1 MFQIVFCQKKISFS
15 RCIGCTWQT
24 KISFGRNY
32 SKYFFL
38 FFILQLFL
46 AAFFWFFFTS
56 LFFICC
62 ICAIVLLNKIDKK
75 MFQKKVFFIE
85 VSFSVKIIGFEDL
98 ESRDN
103 GSHVLLLC
111 FWSTNMTC
119 DKQRSNFMEEKTPY
133 VLFFV
138 SFEKFH
144 CKNWVNFYHHFKK
157 HFNFDYYYENSK

>member
-1 MFQIVFCQKKISFS
+1 MFQIVFCQKKLASVVALDARGKQKSHSEEI
-15 RCIGCTWQT
+15 I
-24 KISFGRNY
+24 RNI
-32 SKYFFL
+32 FCL

-56 LFFICC
+56 LFYTCC

-75 MFQKKVFFIE
+75 MFQKSFFIE

-103 GSHVLLLC
+103 GGHVLLLC

-119 DKQRSNFMEEKTPY
+119 EKQRSNFMEEKTPY
-133 VLFFV
+133 VLFFR
-138 SFEKFH
+138 
-144 CKNWVNFYHHFKK
+144 
-157 HFNFDYYYENSK
+157 